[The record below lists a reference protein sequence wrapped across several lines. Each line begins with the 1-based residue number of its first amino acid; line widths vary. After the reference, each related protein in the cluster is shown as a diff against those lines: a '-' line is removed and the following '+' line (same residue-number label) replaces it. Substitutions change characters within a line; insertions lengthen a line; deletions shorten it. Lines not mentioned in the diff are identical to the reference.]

1 MTLSQLAVA
10 ADEVYQL
17 LTDGAIK
24 QYTPATPSIP
34 WKTII
39 VSNPNNAQI
48 AACGPPSTLGIRQ
61 SAGNVFRLASGTVQ
75 SIGTNASLLWGA
87 HDGSAFWQWQKTTSK
102 LWYMGRETGG
112 KWEVRDTNP
121 HTRDLAF
128 VGDTT
133 TAGVGTYQI
142 SVSGVIT
149 RFQGPGDWAV
159 VESSYSNTAIAA
171 DGKALYALKRD
182 GTVARFEGGKWESI
196 RGAPAVQIAGGVA
209 GLFQRQADGKIFKH
223 REGSSWDLVDQN
235 GDNVDIA
242 VANSAY
248 RVTSTGEIY
257 ILRQNGSWERIKA
270 EDAHAAPPTAGSGI
284 QPEAVY
290 DAGFKGASPVLLRIG
305 NGGAGQT
312 GLVQVLAEAYIKSR
326 VAAGR
331 SPFKV
336 AWYKSDTTESIKY
349 LKDGVADVGI
359 TYTQAAEDLAIEQGI
374 ALSSHYIFR
383 EHFLLTGPP
392 SNPAKLDKDMDI
404 FHQLSK
410 LYEAAEAANTTPP
423 VRFLS
428 RYDKSATS
436 IKDSELWIKIGQ
448 VPWAMKY
455 SNWYHQYMAYPI
467 QALTAAAALE
477 EYTLTDWGTY
487 LSVDDSVQKQVVVY
501 KHGLD
506 DPKDVLLMPA
516 HLLVGAKAQDLP
528 MAKDF
533 AAWATGKEGQD
544 AIAGFKKRGEQVYSK
559 AP

>member
-1 MTLSQLAVA
+1 MSLSQLAVV
-10 ADEVYQL
+10 ADEAYQL
-17 LTDGAIK
+17 LTDGTIK
-24 QYTPATPSIP
+24 QYTPSNKPT

-39 VSNPNNAQI
+39 TSNPDNVQI
-48 AACGPPSTLGIRQ
+48 AGNSPLGIRQ
-61 SAGNVFRLASGTVQ
+61 SNGTVYRVAKTVQ
-75 SIGTNASLLWGA
+75 AIGTNASRLWG
-87 HDGSAFWQWQKTTSK
+87 HNGAFWQWQKGNSK

-112 KWEVRDTNP
+112 RWEVRDTNP
-121 HTRDLAF
+121 HTTDLAF
-128 VGDTT
+128 VGD
-133 TAGVGTYQI
+133 VTYQI
-142 SVSGVIT
+142 AVNGQIT
-149 RFQGPGDWAV
+149 RYESPGHWAV
-159 VESSYSNTAIAA
+159 TDSSYSNTAIAA
-171 DGKALYALKRD
+171 DSDALYALKRD
-182 GTVARFEGGKWESI
+182 GTVARFDEAGKWELI
-196 RGAPAVQIAGGVA
+196 GGAPAVQIAGGAA
-209 GLFQRQADGKIFKH
+209 GLFQRQADGKIYKYT
-223 REGSSWDLVDQN
+223 GGPGWSLVDDN

-248 RVTSTGEIY
+248 RVTATGEIY
-257 ILRQNGSWERIKA
+257 ILRAQNGSWERIK
-270 EDAHAAPPTAGSGI
+270 EKDAHPAPPTDSGV

-290 DAGFKGASPVLLRIG
+290 DGGFKGASQVLLRIG

-312 GLVQVLAEAYIKSR
+312 GLVKVLAEAYIKSR
-326 VAAGR
+326 VAGGAA
-331 SPFKV
+331 PFKV

-349 LKDGVADVGI
+349 LKDGVTDVGI

-392 SNPAKLDKDMDI
+392 SNPAKLDPNADI

-410 LYEAAEAANTTPP
+410 LYETAEAGNTTPA

-467 QALTAAAALE
+467 QALTAAAVLQ

-487 LSVDDSVQKQVVVY
+487 LSVDDSVQKQVTVY
-501 KHGLD
+501 KHGQD

-516 HLLVGAKAQDLP
+516 HLLVGAKAQDLTL
-528 MAKDF
+528 AKDF
-533 AAWATGKEGQD
+533 ATWATGTEGQ
-544 AIAGFKKRGEQVYSK
+544 ATIASFKKRDQQVYST